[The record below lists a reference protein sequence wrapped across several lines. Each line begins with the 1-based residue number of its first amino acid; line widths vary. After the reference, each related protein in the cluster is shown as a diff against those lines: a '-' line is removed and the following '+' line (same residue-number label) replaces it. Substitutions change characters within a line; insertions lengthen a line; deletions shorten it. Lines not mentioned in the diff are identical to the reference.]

1 MTPPTE
7 ILGEAVVLGRGEAGE
22 ARWRFSFLHASEGL
36 VMALRRQP
44 GKRAGSAPV
53 PDVFEVGEV
62 QLQASAPGKPYF
74 VRDYRPVQTFREL
87 ARRPEAFRLAGVLC
101 AFFRLNLHPS
111 ENNALHFEALRAAL
125 AAFARRPRP
134 DATLCKA
141 VYRFASREGFAV
153 REDWAARLQ
162 PAEADDARRILS
174 QPLDEIDI
182 PPERTTALTRRLFRF
197 LEETGAFRLPPW

>member
-36 VMALRRQP
+36 VMALRRHP
-44 GKRAGSAPV
+44 GKRGGSSPV
-53 PDVFEVGEV
+53 PDVFEIGEV

-74 VRDYRPVQTFREL
+74 VRDYRPVQAFREL

-101 AFFRLNLHPS
+101 AFYRLNLHPS
-111 ENNALHFEALRAAL
+111 ENNALHFETLRAAL
-125 AAFARRPRP
+125 QAFAHRPRP
-134 DATLCKA
+134 DATLFKS

-162 PAEADDARRILS
+162 ATEAEDARQILS
-174 QPLDEIDI
+174 RPLDEIEVS
-182 PPERTTALTRRLFRF
+182 PERTTALMRRLLHF
-197 LEETGAFRLPPW
+197 LEETGAFRLPRW